1 MGTSKIKFL
10 REGKGKIGLKGKS
23 YSFRRL
29 KGITLSAPFKNKP
42 LGKTN
47 PIRFDVL
54 SYSSQDLF
62 LDFNCMGSDKN
73 ALIRKSKDPILEY
86 FPESFEEMETM
97 KEVIIRNRNT
107 LITLETS
114 KHENSFHSVE
124 SKLLVT
130 ELLNQRPLLRIM
142 NGMKLIST
150 LFVSSLMVS
159 LRDSKQILVFSLT
172 FEAQYILKLPYKS
185 WRILKELMSDQWSF

>member
-29 KGITLSAPFKNKP
+29 KEIILSAPFKNKP

-47 PIRFDVL
+47 PVRFDAL
-54 SYSSQDLF
+54 LYSDQDLF

-73 ALIRKSKDPILEY
+73 ALIRKSKDQILKY
-86 FPESFEEMETM
+86 LPESFKEMEIM
-97 KEVIIRNRNT
+97 KEVIIRNRSP
-107 LITLETS
+107 IIILETNNFS
-114 KHENSFHSVE
+114 IRVG

-130 ELLNQRPLLRIM
+130 ELLTF
-142 NGMKLIST
+142 GST
-150 LFVSSLMVS
+150 LVKNIQNFKNLNILSIW
-159 LRDSKQILVFSLT
+159 LRRRYLG
-172 FEAQYILKLPYKS
+172 KLES
-185 WRILKELMSDQWSF
+185 ERERQTSRNGN

>member
-1 MGTSKIKFL
+1 L

-23 YSFRRL
+23 YSFRRIN
-29 KGITLSAPFKNKP
+29 KNAYSAPFKNKL

-47 PIRFDVL
+47 PIHISL
-54 SYSSQDLF
+54 SYLSQDLF
-62 LDFNCMGSDKN
+62 LDFNCMRSNKSS
-73 ALIRKSKDPILEY
+73 LIRKSKDQILEY
-86 FPESFEEMETM
+86 FPESIEEMETM
-97 KEVIIRNRNT
+97 KEAIIRNRST

-114 KHENSFHSVE
+114 KHENSFHSGE
-124 SKLLVT
+124 SKVLVT

-142 NGMKLIST
+142 NDMKLISM

-159 LRDSKQILVFSLT
+159 LRDSKHILVFSLT